1 MRNEQKSAFQ
11 KDRIQKLRH
20 ENATLREELLA
31 MDIRN
36 KELIKEN
43 DALMAS
49 IDSMKANHDKAM
61 TEHMD
66 AIAQAKKAKE
76 EYEQM
81 VSEVRLLKHDYE
93 NQIAELIR
101 RIRDLR

>member
-1 MRNEQKSAFQ
+1 MRNEQRSAFQ

-20 ENATLREELLA
+20 ENAALREELLA

-43 DALMAS
+43 DMLMAS
-49 IDSMKANHDKAM
+49 IDSMKADHDEAM
-61 TEHMD
+61 TEYVD
-66 AIAQAKKAKE
+66 AIARAKKAKE

-93 NQIAELIR
+93 NQITELIR
-101 RIRDLR
+101 RVRDRR